1 MPRYKYAGPGPVPDP
16 EGGIVRPGDERE
28 FAEEPVWGP
37 WDLLEAAEADAP
49 GLLRWN
55 GEVTRQVVPPEA
67 EPSGP
72 VSVSLPTAV
81 AGLNAPSAAE
91 PAKEM

>member
-28 FAEEPVWGP
+28 FGQEPDWGP
-37 WDLLEAAEADAP
+37 WDLLDEPESA
-49 GLLRWN
+49 
-55 GEVTRQVVPPEA
+55 PEA
-67 EPSGP
+67 ETAPEPSGP
-72 VSVSLPTAV
+72 VSVSLPAAV
-81 AGLNAPSAAE
+81 AGLSAPSAAE